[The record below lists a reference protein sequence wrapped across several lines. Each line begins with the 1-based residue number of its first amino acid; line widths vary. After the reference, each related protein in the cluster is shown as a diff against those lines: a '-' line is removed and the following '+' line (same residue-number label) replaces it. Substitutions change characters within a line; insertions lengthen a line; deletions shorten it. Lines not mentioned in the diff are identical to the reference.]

1 MAAQPGS
8 DIPRASASEF
18 MDSAVPMALQCPTE
32 GAEAAILS
40 MKVSVLISPV
50 ANCLRASQIIV
61 PEPAKRC
68 CHQPSSMGPP
78 EKTMAGIFTVAAA
91 IRHAGVVLSQPVV
104 VTTASTG

>member
-1 MAAQPGS
+1 MAAQPGN

-61 PEPAKRC
+61 PQPAKRC
-68 CHQPSSMGPP
+68 CPQPSSMGPP
-78 EKTMAGIFTVAAA
+78 EKTMAGRYNGAAA
-91 IRHAGVVLSQPVV
+91 IRRAGAVLWQLVGR
-104 VTTASTG
+104 TT